1 MAEVPG
7 LSERPD
13 LRHVLRRSM
22 PFLRPHRGVIA
33 LAILVSLAS
42 TLAVV
47 LIAPA
52 VGFATD
58 ALLDRDLRRFWLGI
72 GALVLIVLS
81 RKVLLRRA
89 EIALTEAGE
98 RFVRDL
104 RERAVRQL
112 SAAPLRFV
120 EAHRSGE
127 LLRRTTSEITDMA
140 GFIRSDLPDLVAAIF
155 TIGLTAAVL
164 LTYSPLLT
172 LAVTVVFAVP
182 ALLVSKWFNR
192 DAGEVYGKEAAAE
205 ATVVATFTE
214 GLAAAEMLQT
224 TGATDRWLARASR
237 DSAAFLDS
245 VRGLVR
251 VSNRLHGIVLIEC
264 MTTAVLVL
272 LAGWLAARGEISVG
286 TVVVFVLASRGLF
299 EALTRIVQ
307 LVSQFQDSRVAL
319 ARLLD
324 LLSRTA
330 PARRDQPDAGVEPP
344 ARGELVA
351 ENVTYSYVDG
361 VRVLHGVSV
370 GFRPGTRT
378 GLAGRTGSGKST
390 LAKLLT
396 GLYEPDSGSV
406 RFAGHDLTAMP
417 ASVLRRRIV
426 LVPQQV
432 HVVAGTLL
440 DNLALTPGSPD
451 RSRIEQA
458 VSDLGLRSWVDR
470 LPEGLLTDL
479 GARGENLS
487 AGERQLI
494 GLVRAALVDPAVLVL
509 DEATADIDPETAERI
524 EHALERLRTDRVLI
538 VIAHRE
544 ATLRRLGSVVRLD
557 AGRVVGVSAGA

>member
-7 LSERPD
+7 LAEQPD
-13 LRHVLRRSM
+13 LRRVLRRSL
-22 PFLRPHRGVIA
+22 PFLRPHRRVIV
-33 LAILVSLAS
+33 LSIVVSLAS

-58 ALLDRDLRRFWLGI
+58 ALLDRDLQRFWTGI
-72 GALVLIVLS
+72 GALVVIVLS

-89 EIALTEAGE
+89 EILLTEAGE

-140 GFIRSDLPDLVAAIF
+140 GFIRSDLPDLVAAVF

-182 ALLVSKWFNR
+182 ALLISKWFNR

-224 TGATDRWLARASR
+224 TGASERWLARASR
-237 DSAAFLDS
+237 DSATFLDS

-264 MTTAVLVL
+264 VTTAVLVL

-286 TVVVFVLASRGLF
+286 TVVVFVLASRALF
-299 EALTRIVQ
+299 ESLTRIVQ

-324 LLSRTA
+324 LLARTA
-330 PARRDQPDAGVEPP
+330 TPAQGSAEVEPP

-351 ENVTYSYVDG
+351 RDVTYSYVAG

-370 GFRPGTRT
+370 AFRPGTRT

-396 GLYEPDSGSV
+396 GLYAPDTGSV
-406 RFAGHDLTAMP
+406 HFAGHDLAAVP
-417 ASVLRRRIV
+417 ASVLRQRIV

-451 RSRIEQA
+451 RARIERA
-458 VSDLGLRSWVDR
+458 VSDLGLTSWVDR
-470 LPEGLLTDL
+470 LPDGLLTDL

-524 EHALERLRTDRVLI
+524 EQALELLRTDRVLL

-544 ATLRRLGSVVRLD
+544 ATLRRLGNIVHLD
-557 AGRVVGVSAGA
+557 AGRVVPVSAGA